1 MSDPG
6 TEKVNR
12 RFTVLRGE
20 DMNMSHL
27 DRVMAL
33 DKKVYGKIDPE
44 FEGTIYQLRKRFER
58 NKRTF
63 VCLMDGN
70 ELAAYVNFFPV
81 RKKLL
86 DQILGPCGHPISE
99 DDSEDS
105 EDFDADGYFSEIR
118 YVPEDPDAHET
129 EEEIARKR
137 DDLIIEHYRKYQ
149 KSELDDDDGPAA
161 DIIPDEEVNIRSVR
175 DFYNVCRDDDI
186 EPYEIHPEYYPE
198 KEKNNLFI
206 ISIVIDE
213 RYRGKDT
220 SVELTDA
227 FIEYLQD
234 INEET
239 PINSISAVCVSEG
252 GEKFLRGLNFY
263 FHREVECE
271 PIVYVPDDPDD
282 DEEKEKKESKI
293 KKALKNLKE
302 GKKDT
307 ESDDAGSESDEEDDL
322 YADLKAYYELLNR
335 TDELGTTGIEKKYHE
350 RIYLCWGDYLDRLLN
365 KRMYHKTHKDDI
377 YLFVPLAENPENS
390 RIDEF
395 IKDYKDQKKKAQ
407 GKAGGKDNDDK
418 DYNFYYRGVIPGDKG
433 DTIGKKKTKL
443 LLDELQNCLDYEYEG
458 FIKDELERIYLGECL
473 FRHTTDRY
481 AEDEADEGDVA
492 IGETVGE
499 EKADLLLL
507 AYRSANMY
515 VLVINLP
522 NCKYSSSMVGDQLS
536 KMKLEYRKS
545 IDEFG
550 FFHYGNIL
558 EHLEKKYN
566 LVSCGSGKAFYC
578 MNQLPSNGRQG
589 RDTEDA
595 ECNQELMNIL
605 TGETYFS
612 VHQDFYIK
620 KYKKLEKQLT
630 KDLAIYDYYQAYMSP
645 VSIVMILDGFEKI
658 ENGVKV
664 VDEENKILDAATY
677 VFIVELVLLQN
688 ASLTKL
694 SLKVGKALEHEGD
707 VPYDYIN
714 RLYRDYGRTLKLWDS
729 DNFKYYG
736 TQMEA
741 EQIRKALGNDEL
753 KERYEKEQEFLEN
766 IVDVNS
772 ANDERINGWILGIVG
787 TLLAVFQV
795 EDYIK
800 NTISNIYLGIANLSG
815 KPQSVLSISREAME
829 EAMRDVGPEGVEEL
843 FRAAADSEALRS
855 FNVIVWGG
863 AILFLIVWFVNY
875 RRKKYE
881 QTHGLHA
888 EKDSDN
894 WEG

>member
-1 MSDPG
+1 
-6 TEKVNR
+6 
-12 RFTVLRGE
+12 
-20 DMNMSHL
+20 
-27 DRVMAL
+27 
-33 DKKVYGKIDPE
+33 
-44 FEGTIYQLRKRFER
+44 
-58 NKRTF
+58 
-63 VCLMDGN
+63 
-70 ELAAYVNFFPV
+70 
-81 RKKLL
+81 
-86 DQILGPCGHPISE
+86 
-99 DDSEDS
+99 
-105 EDFDADGYFSEIR
+105 
-118 YVPEDPDAHET
+118 
-129 EEEIARKR
+129 
-137 DDLIIEHYRKYQ
+137 
-149 KSELDDDDGPAA
+149 
-161 DIIPDEEVNIRSVR
+161 
-175 DFYNVCRDDDI
+175 
-186 EPYEIHPEYYPE
+186 
-198 KEKNNLFI
+198 
-206 ISIVIDE
+206 
-213 RYRGKDT
+213 
-220 SVELTDA
+220 
-227 FIEYLQD
+227 
-234 INEET
+234 
-239 PINSISAVCVSEG
+239 
-252 GEKFLRGLNFY
+252 
-263 FHREVECE
+263 
-271 PIVYVPDDPDD
+271 
-282 DEEKEKKESKI
+282 
-293 KKALKNLKE
+293 
-302 GKKDT
+302 
-307 ESDDAGSESDEEDDL
+307 
-322 YADLKAYYELLNR
+322 
-335 TDELGTTGIEKKYHE
+335 
-350 RIYLCWGDYLDRLLN
+350 
-365 KRMYHKTHKDDI
+365 
-377 YLFVPLAENPENS
+377 
-390 RIDEF
+390 
-395 IKDYKDQKKKAQ
+395 
-407 GKAGGKDNDDK
+407 
-418 DYNFYYRGVIPGDKG
+418 
-433 DTIGKKKTKL
+433 
-443 LLDELQNCLDYEYEG
+443 
-458 FIKDELERIYLGECL
+458 
-473 FRHTTDRY
+473 
-481 AEDEADEGDVA
+481 
-492 IGETVGE
+492 
-499 EKADLLLL
+499 
-507 AYRSANMY
+507 
-515 VLVINLP
+515 
-522 NCKYSSSMVGDQLS
+522 
-536 KMKLEYRKS
+536 
-545 IDEFG
+545 
-550 FFHYGNIL
+550 
-558 EHLEKKYN
+558 
-566 LVSCGSGKAFYC
+566 
-578 MNQLPSNGRQG
+578 
-589 RDTEDA
+589 
-595 ECNQELMNIL
+595 MNIL
-605 TGETYFS
+605 TGETSFS